1 MDEGTRLQQWLH
13 TLGFEGDEEMEAT
26 GRRFAEFLREFVPAQ
41 AAPEVSTCASRP
53 GSGEVQIREI
63 PFYSLCAHHLLPF
76 FGTVSVAYRP
86 GARLAGLGAVP
97 RLVEHFARR
106 PQLQERLTDQIAD
119 ALVEA
124 LDPVG
129 VVVHCRARHLCVE
142 MRGAPNPVEVR
153 TVARRGHTDDMLRTE
168 QL

>member
-1 MDEGTRLQQWLH
+1 MDEGRRLQEWLRA
-13 TLGFEGDEEMEAT
+13 LGFDGDEEMEST
-26 GRRFAEFLREFVPAQ
+26 GQRVAEFLRAFVPTGEP
-41 AAPEVSTCASRP
+41 PELSACASRP
-53 GSGEVQIREI
+53 GNGEVQIREI

-76 FGTVSVAYRP
+76 FGTVSIAYRP
-86 GARLAGLGAVP
+86 GPRLAGLGAVP